1 MIKNIKDWKKAPVWT
16 PKKIEKETKN
26 WFKYLNE

>member
-16 PKKIEKETKN
+16 PKKSKRKQKIG
-26 WFKYLNE
+26 LNI

>member
-16 PKKIEKETKN
+16 PKKIEKETKIG
-26 WFKYLNE
+26 LNI